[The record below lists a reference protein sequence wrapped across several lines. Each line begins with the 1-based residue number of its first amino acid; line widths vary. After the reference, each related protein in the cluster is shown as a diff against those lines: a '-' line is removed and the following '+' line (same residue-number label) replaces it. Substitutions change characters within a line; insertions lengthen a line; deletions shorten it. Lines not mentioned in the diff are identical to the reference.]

1 MKVIKPTEEMIFIPG
16 ERDDEKTRAILK
28 RYTEEQLA
36 RAYLDAQRDSLGRM
50 FGHNAQHFL
59 FLVADELLER
69 GCTHIYN
76 PWSNIEIRA
85 RQRRPAKGI
94 V

>member
-1 MKVIKPTEEMIFIPG
+1 MKVTRPTTEMIFIPV
-16 ERDDEKTRAILK
+16 ERDDEKTRANLK

-36 RAYLDAQRDSLGRM
+36 RAYLDAQKDSLGRM
-50 FGHNAQHFL
+50 FGHNAQRFL
-59 FLVADELLER
+59 GLVADELLGR

-76 PWSNIEIRA
+76 PWGNIEIRA
-85 RQRRPAKGI
+85 HQRRPAKGI